1 MTAAQQKHLLDD
13 TGKLL
18 DKLIAQAREVCAAWH
33 DASRLDGP
41 DRFARALAE
50 LEELVGRNQ
59 RR

>member
-1 MTAAQQKHLLDD
+1 MTSEQRILDE

-41 DRFARALAE
+41 DRFARALQE
-50 LEELVGRNQ
+50 LEALVGRDQ

>member
-1 MTAAQQKHLLDD
+1 MTSEQRLLDE

>member
-1 MTAAQQKHLLDD
+1 MTSEERLLDE

-41 DRFARALAE
+41 DRFARALQD
-50 LEELVGRNQ
+50 LEELVGRDH